1 MLAWLCTAT
10 VLAVTVVD
18 GAIFP
23 NDPELYKIVSLN
35 DHCDSKDHKQSLND
49 TSAPQSAGILTA
61 KQLRDLRATGENGCS
76 FEFSAP
82 GSSGLIVSVVE
93 MNLRRGVLN
102 ESCID
107 YISVITKFNFGSDKD
122 ERCGWITKEDNHHFT
137 TTHSLQLKLFSK
149 TPLTQFFDDHIL
161 AMVATS
167 YTESQ
172 DGSCGPEE
180 FQCASGGRCIYKGY
194 RCDNVNNCGDNS
206 DEAKLGNS
214 MCLMPLSSLVLI
226 ILGLADLFVTWC
238 IVLICF
244 IRSALSKQ
252 KALQDDRWGAPAAAS
267 GASTPEEAADESATE
282 ADEDD
287 QEKGAGDADESSSQK
302 SQDEQ
307 PFKNPLA
314 NSIRGKEEDPAAPA
328 AS

>member
-149 TPLTQFFDDHIL
+149 TPLTQFFDNHIL

-167 YTESQ
+167 YTE
-172 DGSCGPEE
+172 
-180 FQCASGGRCIYKGY
+180 
-194 RCDNVNNCGDNS
+194 
-206 DEAKLGNS
+206 
-214 MCLMPLSSLVLI
+214 
-226 ILGLADLFVTWC
+226 
-238 IVLICF
+238 
-244 IRSALSKQ
+244 
-252 KALQDDRWGAPAAAS
+252 
-267 GASTPEEAADESATE
+267 
-282 ADEDD
+282 
-287 QEKGAGDADESSSQK
+287 
-302 SQDEQ
+302 
-307 PFKNPLA
+307 
-314 NSIRGKEEDPAAPA
+314 
-328 AS
+328 

>member
-1 MLAWLCTAT
+1 MLVWLCTAT

-18 GAIFP
+18 AAIFP
-23 NDPELYKIVSLN
+23 NDPELYKIMSLN
-35 DHCDSKDHKQSLND
+35 DHCDSKDNKQSLND

-102 ESCID
+102 ESCIT
-107 YISVITKFNFGSDKD
+107 YISVISKFNFGSDKD

-149 TPLTQFFDDHIL
+149 TPLTQFFDNHIL

-194 RCDNVNNCGDNS
+194 RCDNVNNCGDNC
-206 DEAKLGNS
+206 DEAKLGHS
-214 MCLMPLSSLVLI
+214 MCHGEEENFISEESRFKVFWVGRLFRQSI
-226 ILGLADLFVTWC
+226 GLRGCEVPAC
-238 IVLICF
+238 Q
-244 IRSALSKQ
+244 SAL
-252 KALQDDRWGAPAAAS
+252 LIRVPA
-267 GASTPEEAADESATE
+267 
-282 ADEDD
+282 
-287 QEKGAGDADESSSQK
+287 
-302 SQDEQ
+302 EQ
-307 PFKNPLA
+307 NDLPSP
-314 NSIRGKEEDPAAPA
+314 RV
-328 AS
+328 